1 MDTPDNERSTNVV
14 RATGRERAIQ
24 AAYELFSR
32 DGTRAVGIEA
42 VIAKANI
49 AKMTLYR
56 NFPSKDGLIL
66 AFLDRREQLWTQ
78 DWLLTET
85 SRMADSP
92 QGRLLACFDLF
103 GQWFRSSDFEGCA
116 FIRVL
121 LENNDNASDVRRASV
136 RSLANM
142 RIYLT
147 DLAAAAGIADP
158 DSFARQW
165 HILMKGS
172 IISRQEGDLQ
182 AAARA
187 KEMGELLLRHHGVAV
202 PQSGVIA

>member
-1 MDTPDNERSTNVV
+1 MSISEQGS
-14 RATGRERAIQ
+14 GRERALQ

-32 DGTRAVGIEA
+32 DGTRSVGIEA

-56 NFPSKDGLIL
+56 NFPSKQDLVL
-66 AFLDRREQLWTQ
+66 AFLQRREQVWSQ
-78 DWLLTET
+78 QWLQQET
-85 SRMADSP
+85 RKMADTP
-92 QGRLLACFDLF
+92 ARRLLAIFDLF
-103 GQWFRSSDFEGCA
+103 GSWFASPDFEGCA

-121 LENNDNASDVRRASV
+121 LEANEADGAVRNATVQN
-136 RSLANM
+136 LANI
-142 RIYLT
+142 RLFVR
-147 DLAAAAGIADP
+147 DLAAAAGIEDT

-172 IISRQEGDLQ
+172 IIAAHEGDVL

-187 KEMGELLLRHHGVAV
+187 KEMGELLLRHRGV
-202 PQSGVIA
+202 QF

>member
-1 MDTPDNERSTNVV
+1 VDTPDNERGTNVV

>member
-1 MDTPDNERSTNVV
+1 MERADNERSTSAV
-14 RATGRERAIQ
+14 RTTGRERAIQ

-42 VIAKANI
+42 VIARAGI

-66 AFLDRREQLWTQ
+66 AFLDRREQLWIQ
-78 DWLLTET
+78 DWLLAET

-92 QGRLLACFDLF
+92 QGRLLAIFDLF
-103 GQWFRSSDFEGCA
+103 GAWFDRPDFEGCA

-121 LENNDNASDVRRASV
+121 LEISDEASDVRQASV
-136 RSLANM
+136 RSLANV
-142 RIYLT
+142 RIYLA
-147 DLAAAAGIADP
+147 DLAAAAGVADP
-158 DSFARQW
+158 ESFARQW

-172 IISRQEGDLQ
+172 IISREEGDLQ

-187 KEMGELLLRHHGVAV
+187 KEMGELLLRHHGVAG
-202 PQSGVIA
+202 PPSGVLA